1 MLCSID
7 SRAFTRSI
15 CGRSRLDWR
24 RPDAGPRPRPC
35 LSLEEIGQQF
45 GVPLSESCQSGKNFS
60 GDCILPF
67 GRKGTAD
74 FPIRSRASGLI
85 QQLLT
90 HRIVQLLVMS
100 ACEHPAVEPVHWAK
114 QG

>member
-1 MLCSID
+1 MQGPF
-7 SRAFTRSI
+7 RGPARV
-15 CGRSRLDWR
+15 LD
-24 RPDAGPRPRPC
+24 
-35 LSLEEIGQQF
+35 EIGQQF

-90 HRIVQLLVMS
+90 HRIVQLLVTS